1 MNQPPLPSA
10 EEGPEVALPEEW
22 AHQFACWA
30 AQRLG
35 RVYPGLK
42 EALPPAA
49 AASVALGSAS
59 GLAADRIAFGLAAAS
74 VALGL
79 AENEGSN
86 PFGLAAGRTEYRVAF
101 GMAEASVAL
110 GMAALRPDYS
120 VYSFPYLIILLT
132 RHV

>member
-1 MNQPPLPSA
+1 METQS
-10 EEGPEVALPEEW
+10 EVERDYA
-22 AHQFACWA
+22 
-30 AQRLG
+30 
-35 RVYPGLK
+35 
-42 EALPPAA
+42 AA
-49 AASVALGSAS
+49 AASVALAEH
-59 GLAADRIAFGLAAAS
+59 RVAFGLAAAS

-101 GMAEASVAL
+101 GMAEASVAF

>member
-1 MNQPPLPSA
+1 METQS
-10 EEGPEVALPEEW
+10 EVERDYA
-22 AHQFACWA
+22 
-30 AQRLG
+30 
-35 RVYPGLK
+35 
-42 EALPPAA
+42 AA
-49 AASVALGSAS
+49 AASVALAEH
-59 GLAADRIAFGLAAAS
+59 RVAFGLAEAS

-86 PFGLAAGRTEYRVAF
+86 PFGLAAVASGFPAASHVAF
-101 GMAEASVAL
+101 GIAEASVAL

>member
-1 MNQPPLPSA
+1 MERDYA
-10 EEGPEVALPEEW
+10 
-22 AHQFACWA
+22 
-30 AQRLG
+30 
-35 RVYPGLK
+35 
-42 EALPPAA
+42 AA
-49 AASVALGSAS
+49 AASVALAEH
-59 GLAADRIAFGLAAAS
+59 RVAFGLAAAS

-101 GMAEASVAL
+101 GMAEASVAF

>member
-1 MNQPPLPSA
+1 MERDYA
-10 EEGPEVALPEEW
+10 
-22 AHQFACWA
+22 
-30 AQRLG
+30 
-35 RVYPGLK
+35 
-42 EALPPAA
+42 AA
-49 AASVALGSAS
+49 AASVALAEH
-59 GLAADRIAFGLAAAS
+59 RVAFGLAAAS

-110 GMAALRPDYS
+110 GLAAVASGFPAASHVAFGMAEASVAFGMAALRPDYS

>member
-1 MNQPPLPSA
+1 VETQS
-10 EEGPEVALPEEW
+10 EVERDYA
-22 AHQFACWA
+22 
-30 AQRLG
+30 
-35 RVYPGLK
+35 
-42 EALPPAA
+42 AA
-49 AASVALGSAS
+49 AASVALAEH
-59 GLAADRIAFGLAAAS
+59 RVAFGLAAAS

-86 PFGLAAGRTEYRVAF
+86 PFGLAAVASGFPAASHVAF
-101 GMAEASVAL
+101 GMAEASVAF

>member
-1 MNQPPLPSA
+1 VETQS
-10 EEGPEVALPEEW
+10 EVERDYA
-22 AHQFACWA
+22 
-30 AQRLG
+30 
-35 RVYPGLK
+35 
-42 EALPPAA
+42 AA
-49 AASVALGSAS
+49 AASVALAEH
-59 GLAADRIAFGLAAAS
+59 RVAFGLAAAS

-101 GMAEASVAL
+101 GMAEASVAF